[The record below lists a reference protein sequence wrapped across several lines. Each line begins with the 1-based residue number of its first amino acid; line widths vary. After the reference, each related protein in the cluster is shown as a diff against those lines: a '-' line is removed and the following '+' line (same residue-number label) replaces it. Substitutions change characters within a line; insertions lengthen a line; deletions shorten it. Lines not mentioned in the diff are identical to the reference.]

1 MTFFISIIEAI
12 GTWLL
17 FAAPLL
23 QATTELHEEVAG
35 WEAIKQGFQMSKK
48 INIKQ
53 VSLWW
58 WLLPPVKIF
67 LERRK
72 ISKIK
77 QAYADITLS
86 DETHKTLL
94 RFSLKAN
101 GWIGVT
107 LGGWLVAISTS
118 WELVETFELGI
129 KTWVFLLL
137 LLTYTSILFTI
148 KLITKSSHQSYTA

>member
-1 MTFFISIIEAI
+1 MTFLIPVIETI
-12 GTWLL
+12 GAWLL

-23 QATTELHEEVAG
+23 QATTELHEEVTG
-35 WEAIKQGFQMSKK
+35 WEAIRTRFHTSTK
-48 INIKQ
+48 IPIKQ

-58 WLLPPVKIF
+58 WLLPPVKII

-77 QAYADITLS
+77 QVYADVTLS
-86 DETHKTLL
+86 DDTHKSLR

-107 LGGWLVAISTS
+107 LGGWLVANSTT
-118 WELVETFELGI
+118 WELVEKVELGI

-148 KLITKSSHQSYTA
+148 KLITKASH

>member
-1 MTFFISIIEAI
+1 MTFLMPVIETI
-12 GTWLL
+12 GAWLL

-35 WEAIKQGFQMSKK
+35 WEAIRNRFQTSNK

-53 VSLWW
+53 ISLWW
-58 WLLPPVKIF
+58 WLLPPVKIM

-86 DETHKTLL
+86 DDTHKAL
-94 RFSLKAN
+94 RHFSLKAN

-107 LGGWLVAISTS
+107 LGGWLVAISTT
-118 WELVETFELGI
+118 WELVENVELGI

-148 KLITKSSHQSYTA
+148 KLIKKASH

>member
-1 MTFFISIIEAI
+1 MTFLIPVIETI
-12 GTWLL
+12 GAWLL

-23 QATTELHEEVAG
+23 QATTELHEEVTG
-35 WEAIKQGFQMSKK
+35 WEAIRTRFHTSTK
-48 INIKQ
+48 IPIKQ

-58 WLLPPVKIF
+58 WLLPPVKII

-77 QAYADITLS
+77 QAYADVTLS
-86 DETHKTLL
+86 DDTHKAL
-94 RFSLKAN
+94 RRFYLKAN

-107 LGGWLVAISTS
+107 LGGWLVAISTT
-118 WELVETFELGI
+118 WELVEKVELGI

-148 KLITKSSHQSYTA
+148 KLITKASH

>member
-1 MTFFISIIEAI
+1 MTFLIPVIETI
-12 GTWLL
+12 GAWLL

-23 QATTELHEEVAG
+23 QATTELHEEVTG
-35 WEAIKQGFQMSKK
+35 WEAIRTRFHTSTE
-48 INIKQ
+48 IPIKQ

-58 WLLPPVKIF
+58 WLLPPVKII

-77 QAYADITLS
+77 QVYADVTLS
-86 DETHKTLL
+86 DDTHKSLR

-107 LGGWLVAISTS
+107 LGGWLVAISTT
-118 WELVETFELGI
+118 WELVEKVELGT

-148 KLITKSSHQSYTA
+148 KLITKASH

>member
-1 MTFFISIIEAI
+1 MTFLIPVIETI
-12 GTWLL
+12 GAWLL

-23 QATTELHEEVAG
+23 QATTELHEEVTG
-35 WEAIKQGFQMSKK
+35 WEAIRTRFHTSTK
-48 INIKQ
+48 IPIKQ

-58 WLLPPVKIF
+58 WLLPPVKII

-77 QAYADITLS
+77 QVYADVTLS
-86 DETHKTLL
+86 DDTHKSLR

-107 LGGWLVAISTS
+107 LGGWLVAISTT
-118 WELVETFELGI
+118 WELVEKVELGI

-148 KLITKSSHQSYTA
+148 KLITKASH

>member
-1 MTFFISIIEAI
+1 MTFLILVIETI
-12 GTWLL
+12 GAWLL

-23 QATTELHEEVAG
+23 QATTELHEEVTG
-35 WEAIKQGFQMSKK
+35 WEAIRKRFYTSTK
-48 INIKQ
+48 IAIKQ
-53 VSLWW
+53 ISLWW
-58 WLLPPVKIF
+58 WLLPPVKII

-77 QAYADITLS
+77 QAYADIILS
-86 DETHKTLL
+86 DDTHKALR

-107 LGGWLVAISTS
+107 LGGWLVAISTT
-118 WELVETFELGI
+118 WELVEKVELGI

-148 KLITKSSHQSYTA
+148 KLITKASH

>member
-1 MTFFISIIEAI
+1 MTFLIPVIETI
-12 GTWLL
+12 GAWLL
-17 FAAPLL
+17 SAAPLL
-23 QATTELHEEVAG
+23 QATTELHEEVTG
-35 WEAIKQGFQMSKK
+35 WEAIRTRFHTSTE
-48 INIKQ
+48 IPIKQ

-58 WLLPPVKIF
+58 WLLPPVKII

-77 QAYADITLS
+77 QVYADVTLS
-86 DETHKTLL
+86 DDTHKSLR

-107 LGGWLVAISTS
+107 LGGWLVAISTT
-118 WELVETFELGI
+118 WELVEKVELGT

-148 KLITKSSHQSYTA
+148 KLITKASH

>member
-1 MTFFISIIEAI
+1 MTFLIPVIETI
-12 GTWLL
+12 GAWLL

-23 QATTELHEEVAG
+23 QATTELHEEVTG
-35 WEAIKQGFQMSKK
+35 WEAIRTRFHTSTK
-48 INIKQ
+48 IPIKQ

-58 WLLPPVKIF
+58 WLLPPVKII

-77 QAYADITLS
+77 QAYADIILS
-86 DETHKTLL
+86 DDTHKALR

-107 LGGWLVAISTS
+107 LGGWLVAISTT
-118 WELVETFELGI
+118 WELVEKVELGI

-148 KLITKSSHQSYTA
+148 KLITKASH

>member
-1 MTFFISIIEAI
+1 MTFLIPVIETI
-12 GTWLL
+12 GAWLL

-23 QATTELHEEVAG
+23 QATTELHEEVTG
-35 WEAIKQGFQMSKK
+35 WEAIRTRFHTSTE
-48 INIKQ
+48 IPIKQ

-58 WLLPPVKIF
+58 WLLPPVKII

-77 QAYADITLS
+77 QAYADVTLS
-86 DETHKTLL
+86 DDTHKALR

-107 LGGWLVAISTS
+107 LGGWLVAISTT
-118 WELVETFELGI
+118 WELVEKVELGT

-148 KLITKSSHQSYTA
+148 KLITKASH